1 MKERP
6 ILFNGEMV
14 RAILA
19 GQKTQTRRP
28 IPVYPDAFDGL
39 RREIHDG
46 QVHFWASGAELPT
59 HKFSCPHGQPGDR
72 LWVRETFCTFEQSNG
87 SQGVAYCADTE
98 DGWYS
103 PCETLTGGY
112 PSHCSCHPGCE
123 GCTAGRWKPTWRPSI
138 HMPRWASRITLEITD
153 VREERVQNITSDGAI
168 AEGAYEVRKVG
179 DDIAHATW
187 TMDGLDW
194 RYDTPREA
202 FAATWD
208 SLYAARG
215 LGWNVNP
222 LVWVVTFKRAENQKC
237 PKN

>member
-6 ILFNGEMV
+6 IIFNGDMV
-14 RAILA
+14 RAVLS

-28 IPVYPDAFDGL
+28 VKPQPIFKDLASPPRWCWSGKGHTVKWVDRISPLGMTGDC
-39 RREIHDG
+39 
-46 QVHFWASGAELPT
+46 HF
-59 HKFSCPHGQPGDR
+59 GQPGDH
-72 LWVRETFCTFEQSNG
+72 LWVKETF
-87 SQGVAYCADTE
+87 YR
-98 DGWYS
+98 Y
-103 PCETLTGGY
+103 Y
-112 PSHCSCHPGCE
+112 PSETWPEPKALYKADGITLCDKDSE
-123 GCTAGRWKPTWRPSI
+123 GKKQRWTPST
-138 HMPRWASRITLEITD
+138 HMPRSLSRIILEITD
-153 VREERVQNITSDGAI
+153 IRVERVQNITSDGAI

-215 LGWNVNP
+215 LGWDVNP
-222 LVWVVTFKRAENQKC
+222 WVWVVTFKRMEEVC
-237 PKN
+237 PE

>member
-1 MKERP
+1 MKESP
-6 ILFNGEMV
+6 IPFKGDMI
-14 RAILA
+14 RAVLS
-19 GQKTQTRRP
+19 GQKTQTRRPMKP

-46 QVHFWASGAELPT
+46 QVHFWASGAELPA
-59 HKFSCPHGQPGDR
+59 HKFRCPYGQPGDR
-72 LWVRETFCTFEQSNG
+72 LWVKETF
-87 SQGVAYCADTE
+87 YK
-98 DGWYS
+98 Y
-103 PCETLTGGY
+103 Y
-112 PSHCSCHPGCE
+112 PSETWPEPKALYKADGITLCDKDSE
-123 GCTAGRWKPTWRPSI
+123 GKKQRWTPSI
-138 HMPRWASRITLEITD
+138 HMPRILSRITLEITD
-153 VREERVQNITSDGAI
+153 VHVERVQDITNDEAI

-215 LGWNVNP
+215 LGWDANP
-222 LVWVVTFKRAENQKC
+222 WVWVVTFKRVENR
-237 PKN
+237 NE

>member
-1 MKERP
+1 MKESP
-6 ILFNGEMV
+6 ILFNGDMV

-19 GQKTQTRRP
+19 GQKTQTRRTVVP
-28 IPVYPDAFDGL
+28 
-39 RREIHDG
+39 
-46 QVHFWASGAELPT
+46 PT
-59 HKFSCPHGQPGDR
+59 RTRGNHGSICPYGQPGDR
-72 LWVRETFCTFEQSNG
+72 LWVRERW
-87 SQGVAYCADTE
+87 AADMSF
-98 DGWYS
+98 DDLPPRMLAPRGMPIY
-103 PCETLTGGY
+103 Y
-112 PSHCSCHPGCE
+112 HA
-123 GCTAGRWKPTWRPSI
+123 TAQCMDYKWRQSI

-215 LGWNVNP
+215 LSWDVNP
-222 LVWVVTFKRAENQKC
+222 WVWVVTFKRAGKRMSLQGK
-237 PKN
+237 PATTFL

>member
-28 IPVYPDAFDGL
+28 VWFD
-39 RREIHDG
+39 DDP
-46 QVHFWASGAELPT
+46 SGI
-59 HKFSCPHGQPGDR
+59 CPYGVPGDR
-72 LWVRETFCTFEQSNG
+72 LWIKETHARHPQFAE
-87 SQGVAYCADTE
+87 VAYRADGEEFE
-98 DGWYS
+98 DADGFTW
-103 PCETLTGGY
+103 
-112 PSHCSCHPGCE
+112 HPKW
-123 GCTAGRWKPTWRPSI
+123 TPSI
-138 HMPRWASRITLEITD
+138 HMPRILSRITLEITNIR
-153 VREERVQNITSDGAI
+153 VERVQNITSNGAI

-187 TMDGLDW
+187 TMGGQDW
-194 RYDTPREA
+194 RYDTPRQA
-202 FAATWD
+202 FAVAWN

-215 LGWNVNP
+215 LGWGVNP
-222 LVWVVTFKRAENQKC
+222 LVWVVTFKRVEEPC

>member
-1 MKERP
+1 MKESP
-6 ILFNGEMV
+6 IPFKGDMI
-14 RAILA
+14 RAVLS
-19 GQKTQTRRP
+19 GQKTQTRRPMKP

-46 QVHFWASGAELPT
+46 QVHFWASGAELPA
-59 HKFSCPHGQPGDR
+59 HKFRCPYGQPGDR
-72 LWVRETFCTFEQSNG
+72 LWVKETF
-87 SQGVAYCADTE
+87 YK
-98 DGWYS
+98 Y
-103 PCETLTGGY
+103 Y
-112 PSHCSCHPGCE
+112 PSETWPEPKALYKADGITLCDKDSE
-123 GCTAGRWKPTWRPSI
+123 GKKQRWTPSI
-138 HMPRWASRITLEITD
+138 HMPRILSRITLEITD
-153 VREERVQNITSDGAI
+153 IRVERVQNITSDGAI

-215 LGWNVNP
+215 FGWDVNP
-222 LVWVVTFKRAENQKC
+222 WVWVITFKRAEEVC
-237 PKN
+237 PE

>member
-1 MKERP
+1 MKESP
-6 ILFNGEMV
+6 IPFKGDMI
-14 RAILA
+14 RAVLS
-19 GQKTQTRRP
+19 GQKTQTRRPMKP

-46 QVHFWASGAELPT
+46 QVHFWASGAELPA
-59 HKFSCPHGQPGDR
+59 HKFRCPYGQPDDR
-72 LWVRETFCTFEQSNG
+72 LWVKETHARHPQFAE
-87 SQGVAYCADTE
+87 VAYRADGEEFE
-98 DGWYS
+98 DADGFTW
-103 PCETLTGGY
+103 
-112 PSHCSCHPGCE
+112 HPKW
-123 GCTAGRWKPTWRPSI
+123 TPSI
-138 HMPRWASRITLEITD
+138 FMPRALCRIILEITD
-153 VREERVQNITSDGAI
+153 IRVERVQNITSDGAI

-208 SLYAARG
+208 SLYAADG
-215 LGWNVNP
+215 LGWDVNP
-222 LVWVVTFKRAENQKC
+222 WVWVITFKRMENQKC

>member
-1 MKERP
+1 MKESP
-6 ILFNGEMV
+6 IPFKGDMV
-14 RAILA
+14 RAVLS
-19 GQKTQTRRP
+19 GQKTQTRRPMKP

-46 QVHFWASGAELPT
+46 QVHFWASGAELPA
-59 HKFSCPHGQPGDR
+59 HKFRCPYGQPDDR
-72 LWVRETFCTFEQSNG
+72 LWVKETHARHPQFAE
-87 SQGVAYCADTE
+87 VAYRADGEEFE
-98 DGWYS
+98 DADGFTW
-103 PCETLTGGY
+103 
-112 PSHCSCHPGCE
+112 HPKW
-123 GCTAGRWKPTWRPSI
+123 TPSI
-138 HMPRWASRITLEITD
+138 FMPRALCRIILEITD
-153 VREERVQNITSDGAI
+153 IRVERVQDITNDEAI

-215 LGWNVNP
+215 LGWDVNP
-222 LVWVVTFKRAENQKC
+222 WVWVVTFKRVVEKECQK
-237 PKN
+237 N

>member
-14 RAILA
+14 RAVLA
-19 GQKTQTRRP
+19 GQKTQTRRIIKGRP
-28 IPVYPDAFDGL
+28 SKTQQDALF
-39 RREIHDG
+39 
-46 QVHFWASGAELPT
+46 
-59 HKFSCPHGQPGDR
+59 CPYGHPGDR

-87 SQGVAYCADTE
+87 SQGVAYRTDTE

-153 VREERVQNITSDGAI
+153 VYVELVQDIHEEDAI
-168 AEGAYEVRKVG
+168 AEGIDPRKLSYLSGERAVTKFSVLWNS
-179 DDIAHATW
+179 I
-187 TMDGLDW
+187 
-194 RYDTPREA
+194 
-202 FAATWD
+202 
-208 SLYAARG
+208 YAAG
-215 LGWNVNP
+215 GFGWDVNP
-222 LVWVVTFKRAENQKC
+222 WVWVITFKRMENQKC